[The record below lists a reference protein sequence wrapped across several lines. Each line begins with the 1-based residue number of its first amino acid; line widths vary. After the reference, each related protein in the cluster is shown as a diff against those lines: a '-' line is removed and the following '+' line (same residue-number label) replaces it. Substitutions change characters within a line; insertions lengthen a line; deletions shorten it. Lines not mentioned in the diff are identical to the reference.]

1 MNELEERVA
10 KALIDADP
18 TVSGY
23 HETHIAAKLPDA
35 RAAIQACGIDDLLAR
50 IETLEL
56 ELVHV
61 RAWFTN
67 SNRDRESERYL
78 LKTLDDALGLPN
90 PWRSAASLLLKV
102 KSK

>member
-23 HETHIAAKLPDA
+23 HETHIAAKLSDA

-50 IETLEL
+50 IETLERL
-56 ELVHV
+56 
-61 RAWFTN
+61 
-67 SNRDRESERYL
+67 
-78 LKTLDDALGLPN
+78 
-90 PWRSAASLLLKV
+90 WRIQTSGSDCPR
-102 KSK
+102 